1 MVESKIRTATA
12 TIRALLKTKN
22 NNSKIYIMAEKIE
35 ISLTDFVG
43 FVNKMGTA
51 KHD

>member
-1 MVESKIRTATA
+1 
-12 TIRALLKTKN
+12 
-22 NNSKIYIMAEKIE
+22 MAEKIE

-51 KHD
+51 KQYKKKIKS